1 LNSHEVEY
9 LVIGGYAV
17 NYHGYPR
24 ATGDIDI
31 WMGGDPDNAARMAQ
45 AVKEFGFPEATP
57 ALFAEP
63 GKVIRMGLPPLRIEV
78 LTSITGVEFETCYSN
93 RVIAECEGAPVSLIG
108 LDDLK
113 RNKKATGRLKDLADL
128 EQLG

>member
-1 LNSHEVEY
+1 VKY

-31 WMGGDPDNAARMAQ
+31 WMGGGSENAARMAQ
-45 AVKEFGFPEATP
+45 AVREFGFPEATP

-63 GKVIRMGLPPLRIEV
+63 SKVIRMGLPPIRIEV
-78 LTSITGVEFETCYSN
+78 LTSITGVEFEACYAN
-93 RVIAECEGAPVSLIG
+93 RVIAECEGARVNLIG